1 MARQREKARA
11 QSKTHT
17 STAEMLRSLEIDE
30 EIVQEVETAL
40 TKSRL
45 ARSLSALRSSRGVSQ
60 QCIADELGL
69 TQSAVSKI
77 EKGFDE
83 SLTLRDIEAYAR
95 VLGFG
100 VEVRFVKPMTL
111 AERIRDHSA
120 QLSSLVHELVR
131 KVKGDQSL
139 SHGVLETVNRMLLSV
154 GEAIGR
160 LRHVTRDEASEPSA
174 HTALLIVG
182 EEDPNTSPV
191 KTVVS

>member
-1 MARQREKARA
+1 MARQREKESA
-11 QSKTHT
+11 QPKTYG
-17 STAEMLRSLEIDE
+17 STREMLKGLEIDE
-30 EIVQEVETAL
+30 EIVQEVEAAL

-60 QCIADELGL
+60 QRIADELGL

-83 SLTLRDIEAYAR
+83 SLTLREIEAYAR

-111 AERIRDHSA
+111 AERIRNHSS
-120 QLSSLVHELVR
+120 QVSSLVHELVGQ
-131 KVKGDQSL
+131 VKGDQAIGI
-139 SHGVLETVNRMLLSV
+139 GVLEMVNRMLFSV

-160 LRHVTRDEASEPSA
+160 LRHLTRDDVSETPV
-174 HTALLIVG
+174 HTELLIVG

-191 KTVVS
+191 MTVGS